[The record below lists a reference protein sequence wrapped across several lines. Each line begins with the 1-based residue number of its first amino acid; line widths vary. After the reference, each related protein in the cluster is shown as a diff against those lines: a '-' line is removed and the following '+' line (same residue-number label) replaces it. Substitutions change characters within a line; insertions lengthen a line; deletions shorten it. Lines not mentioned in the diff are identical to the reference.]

1 MKKKKIVSTLLA
13 LLLLAS
19 LPVSALAAEWDIGN
33 GDITVNAGSGGQT
46 VTQGS
51 QVDVP
56 DSAPVITGSSTEN
69 TVTIHADKD
78 QTASVTL
85 SGANIKEYFLDLAQ
99 MQPGVYYGFYFL
111 ELAEYFGQEGN
122 DETQMLNLLYV
133 TMNAIRSGK
142 QDLRLIRCI
151 FELRTITISGEAP
164 QMFSCMEC
172 GTKENLTVFSL
183 RDSAIYCP
191 NCGKTIRDPWPLQ
204 PGTVLACRY
213 IIAAPLAKLY
223 GFTVNEEI
231 LDELERLLRAYL
243 HRYVEKK
250 MKTLQILD
258 VMK

>member
-1 MKKKKIVSTLLA
+1 M
-13 LLLLAS
+13 
-19 LPVSALAAEWDIGN
+19 
-33 GDITVNAGSGGQT
+33 
-46 VTQGS
+46 
-51 QVDVP
+51 
-56 DSAPVITGSSTEN
+56 
-69 TVTIHADKD
+69 H
-78 QTASVTL
+78 
-85 SGANIKEYFLDLAQ
+85 
-99 MQPGVYYGFYFL
+99 
-111 ELAEYFGQEGN
+111 
-122 DETQMLNLLYV
+122 
-133 TMNAIRSGK
+133 
-142 QDLRLIRCI
+142 
-151 FELRTITISGEAP
+151 LRTADDHNQRRSTADVLLHGVRHERESDR
-164 QMFSCMEC
+164 F
-172 GTKENLTVFSL
+172 LL